1 MQGIIEILREEHDE
15 ILKFIVELR
24 EKCVDFMEHD
34 TMEMEYFRNAVSF
47 IRNFADKAH
56 HQKEEKILF
65 QAMMERLGTVAVN
78 LIQHGMLVEHDL
90 ARLHVME
97 LENALNAYEKEKTP
111 ENKLDIIANAVGYCY
126 LLKRHVD
133 KENAVVYPYAE
144 KNLSADV
151 MKQLDEE
158 AVRYME
164 QLQNS

>member
-1 MQGIIEILREEHDE
+1 MKKKYQVLGLIILMICS
-15 ILKFIVELR
+15 IVY
-24 EKCVDFMEHD
+24 DFQKPD
-34 TMEMEYFRNAVSF
+34 V
-47 IRNFADKAH
+47 
-56 HQKEEKILF
+56 QKEEKILF

>member
-1 MQGIIEILREEHDE
+1 
-15 ILKFIVELR
+15 
-24 EKCVDFMEHD
+24 MEHD
-34 TMEMEYFRNAVSF
+34 TMDMEYFRNAVSF

>member
-1 MQGIIEILREEHDE
+1 
-15 ILKFIVELR
+15 
-24 EKCVDFMEHD
+24 
-34 TMEMEYFRNAVSF
+34 
-47 IRNFADKAH
+47 
-56 HQKEEKILF
+56 
-65 QAMMERLGTVAVN
+65 
-78 LIQHGMLVEHDL
+78 
-90 ARLHVME
+90 ME

>member
-1 MQGIIEILREEHDE
+1 MD
-15 ILKFIVELR
+15 
-24 EKCVDFMEHD
+24 
-34 TMEMEYFRNAVSF
+34 MEYFRNAVSF

-133 KENAVVYPYAE
+133 KENAVVYPYAK

>member
-1 MQGIIEILREEHDE
+1 MD
-15 ILKFIVELR
+15 
-24 EKCVDFMEHD
+24 
-34 TMEMEYFRNAVSF
+34 MEYFRNAVSF